1 MLTADSC
8 GGLRQSTYNSSVYY
22 AVSSSTTWDKSK
34 FYHCPEGY
42 YWACTDEGRKIFKK
56 NSNSGS
62 TYVYYGQCGWSA
74 YKFAGSTRYYFR
86 FRDSTSTN
94 GFIHSGH
101 YDQHQVGT
109 TADTKYFSGI
119 VCIKI

>member
-42 YWACTDEGRKIFKK
+42 YWACTDEGRKIFK
-56 NSNSGS
+56 STSGS
-62 TYVYYGQCGWSA
+62 TYVYYGQCGWSG
-74 YKFAGSTRYYFR
+74 YNFAGAARYFFR
-86 FRDSTSTN
+86 FRDSASTN
-94 GFIHSGH
+94 AYKNAGN
-101 YDQHQVGT
+101 YDAYQVET
-109 TADTKYFSGI
+109 TTNTKYFAGI